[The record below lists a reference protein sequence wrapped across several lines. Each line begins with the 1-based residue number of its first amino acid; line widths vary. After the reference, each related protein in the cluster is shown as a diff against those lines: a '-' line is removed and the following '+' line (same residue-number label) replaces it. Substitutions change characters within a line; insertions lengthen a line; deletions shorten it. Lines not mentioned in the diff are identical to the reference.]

1 MANLKVD
8 QQQKSAPA
16 DYSAD
21 TLKSKNRLV
30 NRWGDEVTADKVEKA
45 GKMLAASEER
55 RKSGDPER
63 VWVSGE
69 VVAPSKSIESMRRQ
83 LLASHRLPMGQD
95 KV

>member
-1 MANLKVD
+1 MGELKID
-8 QQQKSAPA
+8 SRKRALA
-16 DYSAD
+16 DYSVD
-21 TLKSKNRLV
+21 TLKSKNRLL
-30 NRWGDEVTADKVEKA
+30 NQWGDEVTADKVKEA

-83 LLASHRLPMGQD
+83 LLASHCIPMGQD
-95 KV
+95 KA